1 MSGRMFNFFHPRPVV
16 DRRPVA
22 ELSQTQVRPTLP
34 TALCVRVENR
44 RMTTAPATSPC
55 IDLQS
60 PTSQTSQTTQ
70 ALLAHLAALERQLHA
85 PASSQAEALLHPD
98 FVEVGYSGRRYD
110 KAAILALLAAEAPG
124 ESRVLA
130 QDFELQWL
138 GPDQVLVLYRSAHRQ
153 PDGGLARHSRRSSL
167 WLREPDAAGDCAWRM
182 RFHQGTA
189 TELFDPGMT

>member
-1 MSGRMFNFFHPRPVV
+1 MFNFFQLRPVV

-22 ELSQTQVRPTLP
+22 ELSQPQVCPTLLTTQCARP
-34 TALCVRVENR
+34 ENG
-44 RMTTAPATSPC
+44 RMTSDSHPHRPRLDEPAPASERA
-55 IDLQS
+55 
-60 PTSQTSQTTQ
+60 QTWE
-70 ALLAHLAALERQLHA
+70 ALLAHLVALERQLHA
-85 PASSQAEALLHPD
+85 PAAAQAEALLHPD

-124 ESRVLA
+124 ESRILA

-153 PDGGLARHSRRSSL
+153 ADGGLARHSRRTSL
-167 WLREPDAAGDCAWRM
+167 WLREPSAGTVWRM

-189 TELFDPGMT
+189 TEPF